1 MHAGV
6 LKIGLAAL
14 ANLAAAPSNADLIGE
29 EDGVEMTVE
38 AVYVALESAS
48 VRLEAPDLE
57 MLMHAAEV
65 LRNLACSATN
75 RRRIVGSGGMDLV
88 MRTMLEATR
97 HAADTAAGGTP
108 HTHTRAT
115 CTARRCTSLPD

>member
-75 RRRIVGSGGMDLV
+75 HAVVPHVDAVRPCGISPSTAV
-88 MRTMLEATR
+88 RT
-97 HAADTAAGGTP
+97 HCGW
-108 HTHTRAT
+108 THKVHKFAFFSPR
-115 CTARRCTSLPD
+115 L